1 MGRCPVLEG
10 FENLAETLADIFPAI
25 AEDGENLLLQLSV
38 VDADAATGQL
48 GSVANKVVGFGANEA
63 QVSVVQKPLLS
74 VGRGGKGMV
83 RGIPAARIF
92 IPFEQGEVG
101 HESKGQFVRVRQIEQ
116 LSHVIAH
123 GVQPDIDPGRRSRY

>member
-10 FENLAETLADIFPAI
+10 FEDLAETLADIFPAV
-25 AEDGENLLLQLSV
+25 AEDGEDPLLQLAV
-38 VDADAATGQL
+38 VDTDAPTGQL
-48 GSVANKVVGFGANEA
+48 GPIANKVVGFGANEA

-92 IPFEQGEVG
+92 IPFEQGKSVTKAKANSSG
-101 HESKGQFVRVRQIEQ
+101 SGR
-116 LSHVIAH
+116 LSNSAT
-123 GVQPDIDPGRRSRY
+123 